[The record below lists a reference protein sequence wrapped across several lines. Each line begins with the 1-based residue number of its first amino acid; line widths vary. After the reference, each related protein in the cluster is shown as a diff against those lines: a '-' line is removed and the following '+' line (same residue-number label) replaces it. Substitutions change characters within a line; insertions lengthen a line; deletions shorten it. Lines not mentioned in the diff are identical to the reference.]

1 MVLALRNEWKGEP
14 ESHVTGDPGYGW
26 FLPHDMPSTLISTTI
41 QTVLERLTRR
51 YRPAKVSVRK
61 AKRGSAALVVKINK
75 QTLKM
80 EEVEQ
85 FDNISMEDLAEELPD
100 ASPRYVVLSYELKH
114 DDGRTSFP
122 LVLINWTPQGSET
135 GLMTLHAS
143 ALIAFQN
150 TVEVSKVVEIR
161 DGSEGLT
168 KAVIDAK
175 LHSR

>member
-1 MVLALRNEWKGEP
+1 MSQIVEIPQELKDSLRK
-14 ESHVTGDPGYGW
+14 
-26 FLPHDMPSTLISTTI
+26 F
-41 QTVLERLTRR
+41 RFARR
-51 YRPAKVSVRK
+51 NA
-61 AKRGSAALVVKINK
+61 GSAALVGAYTVLHVIDNLLTPSVFIVKINK

-85 FDNISMEDLAEELPD
+85 FDDISMEDLAEELPD

-114 DDGRTSFP
+114 EDGRTSFP

-168 KAVIDAK
+168 KAAIDAK
-175 LHSR
+175 LHSK